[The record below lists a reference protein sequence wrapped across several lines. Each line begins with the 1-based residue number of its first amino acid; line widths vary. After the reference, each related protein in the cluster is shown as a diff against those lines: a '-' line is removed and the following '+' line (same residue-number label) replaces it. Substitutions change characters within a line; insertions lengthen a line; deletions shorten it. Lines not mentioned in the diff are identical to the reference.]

1 MQIAGIKNP
10 PSVRNP
16 LPFVNLFTRDKY
28 GYDSQT
34 AVDLDSLILVSG
46 EPATIT
52 NEIVAQE
59 TEEYGQIGKVTL

>member
-10 PSVRNP
+10 PSARNP

-46 EPATIT
+46 EPAAIT